1 MSEPTEDRD
10 AAPNVFPVLRYRD
23 APTAIR
29 WLGAAFGFEPR
40 LVVPGPNGSVRH
52 AELGFGPGAVLL
64 GSASGD
70 DPPAVGAG
78 IYVAVDD
85 VDAHYERAVDAGAT
99 IERAIETTD
108 YGAREYTARDP
119 EGHVW
124 SFGTYRPGT
133 ATTADQTPPT

>member
-1 MSEPTEDRD
+1 MTERM
-10 AAPNVFPVLRYRD
+10 PSVTPIVRYRD
-23 APTAIR
+23 PRAGME
-29 WLGAAFGFEPR
+29 WLCRAFGFEKHE
-40 LVVPGPNGSVRH
+40 VHEGPDGELEHVELRHDNGIVMVSGER
-52 AELGFGPGAVLL
+52 ASKEGYAGP
-64 GSASGD
+64 
-70 DPPAVGAG
+70 AG
-78 IYVAVDD
+78 HGWVYVAIDD
-85 VDAHYERAVDAGAT
+85 ADAHYERAVDAGAT